1 MPSWQSGLSETDSWK
16 LARFIHRLPRLN
28 AATAASA
35 APSQTPPTSEPAKA
49 DSIKYGKTLYKQEG
63 CFMCHQLNGE
73 GGAVGPD
80 LTVEGS
86 RGRTNEWLIG
96 HFKDPSDYVHGSV
109 MPAFSN
115 LTNEQLQALTT
126 FLQNQKGDRR

>member
-1 MPSWQSGLSETDSWK
+1 
-16 LARFIHRLPRLN
+16 
-28 AATAASA
+28 
-35 APSQTPPTSEPAKA
+35 
-49 DSIKYGKTLYKQEG
+49 
-63 CFMCHQLNGE
+63 MCHQLNGE

-80 LTVEGS
+80 LTVEGT

-96 HFKDPSDYVHGSV
+96 HFKNPSAYVHGSV

-115 LTNEQLQALTT
+115 LTDEQLQALTA